1 MKKQAIWFLLG
12 IVALSIVGA
21 FFIYPTPYTSWL
33 YNSTDWK
40 LGLDLVGGT
49 RLEYNVDTSRLSG
62 DDIST
67 TLAGLRDVIERRV
80 NLFGVKEPQV
90 SISQSGDEYRLIVE
104 LAGVTDIEEAVR
116 QIGETPFLDF
126 RELQQFEDGTVGY
139 IPTELDGRYVKGAQL
154 SFNPTTGEPQVT
166 ISFTSEGAD
175 LFSDITK
182 RNIGNIVGIF
192 LDDEPISQPR
202 VNEHIP
208 SGEAVISG
216 VFDLEEAKQL
226 VSRFNAGALPA
237 PIERISQQN
246 VGADIGK
253 DALDASVFAGL
264 LGTLAVALFMIIYY
278 RWKGVLATIALLIYV
293 ILTLSVFKLFVTL
306 TLAGIAGFLLSV
318 GMAVDANIL
327 IFERT
332 KEELKKGSSYLAA
345 VSEGFSRAWPSI
357 RDSNITTIITA
368 LILFQFTSSF
378 VKGLALTLLLGVLIS
393 MFTAIVVTRNLMIVF
408 SRNKK

>member
-1 MKKQAIWFLLG
+1 MKKRSAWFLVG
-12 IVALSIVGA
+12 IAVVSIVGA
-21 FFIYPTPYTSWL
+21 FFIYPTSFGSWL
-33 YNSTDWK
+33 YDSVEWK

-49 RLEYNVDTSRLSG
+49 RLEYRVDTSHLEGTDTSSTLS
-62 DDIST
+62 
-67 TLAGLRDVIERRV
+67 GLRDVIERRV

-90 SISQSGDEYRLIVE
+90 SISQSGNEYRLIVE
-104 LAGVTDIEEAVR
+104 LAGVSDIDEAVK

-126 RELQQFEDGTVGY
+126 RELEEGEEKGSFFYV
-139 IPTELDGRYVKGAQL
+139 PTELDGRYVEGAQL
-154 SFNPTTGEPQVT
+154 SFNQTTGEPQVT

-175 LFSDITK
+175 LFSDITR

-192 LDDEPISQPR
+192 LDNEVIQEPR

-216 VFDLEEAKQL
+216 SYTLDEAKKL

-246 VGADIGK
+246 IGAGIGR
-253 DALDASVFAGL
+253 DALDASLFAGIV
-264 LGTLAVALFMIIYY
+264 GTIAIMLFMILYY
-278 RWKGVLATIALLIYV
+278 RWKGVLASVALLIYV

-332 KEELKKGSSYLAA
+332 KEELRKGASYMSA

-393 MFTAIVVTRNLMIVF
+393 MFSAIVVTRNLMILF
-408 SRNKK
+408 SRKK

>member
-12 IVALSIVGA
+12 VVALSIVGA

-126 RELQQFEDGTVGY
+126 RELQQSEDGTVVY
-139 IPTELDGRYVKGAQL
+139 VPTELDGRYVKGAQL

>member
-1 MKKQAIWFLLG
+1 MKKQALWFLLG
-12 IVALSIVGA
+12 VVALSIVGA

-49 RLEYNVDTSRLSG
+49 RLEYNVDTSHLSG
-62 DDIST
+62 DDVST
-67 TLAGLRDVIERRV
+67 TLSGLRDVIERRV

-104 LAGVTDIEEAVR
+104 LAGVSDIDEAVR

-126 RELQQFEDGTVGY
+126 RELTELEDGTVGY

-166 ISFTSEGAD
+166 ISFTSEGSGI
-175 LFSDITK
+175 FSDVTK

-192 LDDEPISQPR
+192 LDGEPISEPR

-216 VFDLEEAKQL
+216 VFNLDEAKEL

-253 DALDASVFAGL
+253 DALDASVFAGM

-278 RWKGVLATIALLIYV
+278 RGRGVLATIALLIYV

-345 VSEGFSRAWPSI
+345 VSEGFTRAWPSI
-357 RDSNITTIITA
+357 RDSNITTMITA

>member
-12 IVALSIVGA
+12 VVALSIVGA

-33 YNSTDWK
+33 YDSTDWK

-126 RELQQFEDGTVGY
+126 RELQQSEDGTVVY
-139 IPTELDGRYVKGAQL
+139 VPTELDGRYVKGAQL